1 MSERKVIFIVLILVL
16 SILSFGIYNYLF
28 SIYEVIYKVVPDAL
42 YADNKSEVT
51 ITAIPINGMGSRALF
66 REVEAGYTIIE
77 GADLV
82 TVTEQNQSEGML
94 KIRAKDKPGIV
105 KITAKSPYALLP
117 SPINIKIY
125 PNIVEVIHE
134 VNGII

>member
-1 MSERKVIFIVLILVL
+1 MNERKVIFIVMILVL
-16 SILSFGIYNYLF
+16 LILSFAIYNYMI

-66 REVEAGYTIIE
+66 REVEARYTIIE
-77 GADLV
+77 GAGLV
-82 TVTEQNQSEGML
+82 TVIERNQSAGML
-94 KIRAKDKPGIV
+94 KIRAKDKPGII
-105 KITAKSPYALLP
+105 KITAKSRYALLP